1 MLDLWD
7 GVDEIE
13 PEVIEISSDS
23 ESEPEVVEKASE
35 QILTLIVFVLT
46 SRRSSNPLLASQL
59 QQHSCSLTPKPLA
72 STPSSRNTLNLTKN
86 QMHLP

>member
-35 QILTLIVFVLT
+35 QI
-46 SRRSSNPLLASQL
+46 
-59 QQHSCSLTPKPLA
+59 
-72 STPSSRNTLNLTKN
+72 
-86 QMHLP
+86 